1 MDPQRTITI
10 GGAGCSLLDRL
21 YTPVDFQSPGF
32 LRYCSKSK
40 GDGGLF
46 PGKLVFAEELEAF
59 AGRPL
64 PEIILDIAGG
74 AGPASSNLGGPA
86 IVALINAAQLLAGR
100 GIAVRYYGAV
110 GDDESGKLIRSIIE
124 RSPVDISRYRTVE
137 GRSPC
142 TYVFSDPSHHGG
154 NGERTFVN
162 DLAAAWKMGPEDLT
176 EEFYANDILLFGAT
190 GLVPRLHDALT
201 DLVQRAKARG
211 RITVVSTVYD
221 FRSEK
226 ANPHRRW
233 ALGASDET
241 FRHTDLL
248 ITDREEALRL
258 SGTADL
264 EAACSFFKRR
274 GVSAFVATCGPDP
287 IRFFSD
293 GRLFRRV
300 EGEMETSAVVC
311 ERLRAGDRSGDTTG
325 CGDNFV
331 GGVLAS
337 LAAGLLRRGPGEIDL
352 PSACALGIVSGG
364 FACFYLGGTYLERT
378 AGEKREAVSALY
390 EAYREQAAHSFAIEP
405 LEEPV

>member
-1 MDPQRTITI
+1 MEPRRTITI
-10 GGAGCSLLDRL
+10 AGAGCSLLDRL
-21 YTPVDFQSPGF
+21 YSPVDFHSSGF
-32 LRYCSKSK
+32 LRYGSKSK
-40 GDGGLF
+40 GDGGLL

-64 PEIILDIAGG
+64 SAIVRDISGG

-86 IVALINAAQLLAGR
+86 IVALINAAQLLIGKEV
-100 GIAVRYYGAV
+100 AVRYHGAV
-110 GDDESGKLIRSIIE
+110 GDDESGQLIRSIIE
-124 RSPVDISRYRTVE
+124 RSPVDISHYRTVE

-142 TYVFSDPSHHGG
+142 TYVFSDPSYHGG
-154 NGERTFVN
+154 HGERTFVN
-162 DLAAAWKMGPEDLT
+162 DLAAAWKMGPEDLG

-190 GLVPRLHDALT
+190 GLVPHLHDALT
-201 DLVQRAKARG
+201 ELVQTAKARR

-221 FRSEK
+221 FRSEM

-233 ALGASDET
+233 MLGASDET

-258 SGTADL
+258 SGTSDL

-274 GVSAFVATCGPDP
+274 GVSAFVATCGPHP

-300 EGEMETSAVVC
+300 DGEMEASAVVR
-311 ERLRAGDRSGDTTG
+311 ERLRSGERDGDTTG

-337 LAAGLLRRGPGEIDL
+337 LAAGLMRRDRGEIDL

-364 FACFYLGGTYLERT
+364 FACFYLGGTYLEHT
-378 AGEKREAVSALY
+378 AGEKRAAVEALY
-390 EAYREQAAHSFAIEP
+390 EAYREQASPTYTIEP
-405 LEEPV
+405 LEEPA